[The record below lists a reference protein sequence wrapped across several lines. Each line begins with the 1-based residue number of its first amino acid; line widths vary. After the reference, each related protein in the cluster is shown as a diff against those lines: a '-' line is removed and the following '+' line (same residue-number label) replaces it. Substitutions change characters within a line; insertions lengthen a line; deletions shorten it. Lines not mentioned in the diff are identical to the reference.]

1 MRDKKLRTEIAK
13 AVIDEL
19 GGIKA
24 VMQIFPDI
32 SQPAISFWKIRGLPV
47 EKERY
52 LRSTYPNLS
61 IWSKYE
67 FKAGLSPKLHTR

>member
-19 GGIKA
+19 GGIKN
-24 VMQIFPDI
+24 VNSIFPDL
-32 SQPAISFWKIRGLPV
+32 SQPSISFWKSRGIPV

-52 LRSTYPNLS
+52 LRAVFPDLSVWKKYP
-61 IWSKYE
+61 
-67 FKAGLSPKLHTR
+67 FKAGSQK